1 MVLTDRYEK
10 NGPFTADEND
20 NSDADVPSQTT
31 IVTIV
36 SLPDGKWVMLTQLS
50 LE

>member
-10 NGPFTADEND
+10 NGPFTVENG

-36 SLPDGKWVMLTQLS
+36 YQRVSGVMLTQLS